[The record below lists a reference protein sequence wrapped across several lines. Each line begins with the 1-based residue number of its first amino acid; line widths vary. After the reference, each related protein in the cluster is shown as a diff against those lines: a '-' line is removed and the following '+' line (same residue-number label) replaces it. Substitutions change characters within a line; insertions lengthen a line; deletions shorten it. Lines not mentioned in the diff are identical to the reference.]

1 MWFLLKSKDDYLKE
15 KHKRKHRCKKGHSI
29 KETVALIHAYVEWEN
44 YIQYILIICR
54 LHMISL
60 SFVKSSINISG

>member
-15 KHKRKHRCKKGHSI
+15 KHKRIHRCI